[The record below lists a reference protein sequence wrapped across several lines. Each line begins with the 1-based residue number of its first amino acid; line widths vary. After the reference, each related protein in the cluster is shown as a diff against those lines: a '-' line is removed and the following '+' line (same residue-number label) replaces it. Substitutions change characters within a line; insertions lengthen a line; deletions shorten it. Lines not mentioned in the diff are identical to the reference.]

1 MLDIRPMTRA
11 ELDIGLAWAAAEGWN
26 PGHHDGD
33 TFHATDPDG
42 FFLARLA
49 PTGEP
54 VGMVSAVRFG
64 PRFGFL
70 GFYLVDPAHRG
81 RGHGLALWHAAMA
94 HLGDRVVGL
103 DGVPA
108 QQDNYRKSGFTL
120 AWNNV
125 RYEGVVP
132 GGGAVGDAVD
142 ASVVALSSVPV
153 ADVVAYDTAF
163 FAGERRDFAARWIA
177 QPGSV
182 GRAVVRDGRV
192 AGYALARPCLA
203 GHKIGPLVAD
213 DEAVA
218 EALFTA
224 VVAALPAGSQVQL
237 DVPDPNAAAVALA
250 VRHGLAPV
258 FETARMYT
266 AAVPE
271 VPMQRLFG
279 VTTFELG

>member
-1 MLDIRPMTRA
+1 MPELHITAMTRA
-11 ELDIGLAWAAAEGWN
+11 ELDVGLAWATAEGWN
-26 PGHHDGD
+26 PGRHDAD
-33 TFHATDPDG
+33 TFHVTDPDG

-49 PTGEP
+49 ATDEP

-64 PRFGFL
+64 PAFGFL
-70 GFYLVDPAHRG
+70 GFYLVDPAYRG
-81 RGHGLALWHAAMA
+81 RGYGLALWHAAMA

-125 RYEGVVP
+125 RYEGAAQP
-132 GGGAVGDAVD
+132 GPVD
-142 ASVVALSSVPV
+142 ASVVALASVPV
-153 ADVVAYDTAF
+153 ADVVAYDAPF
-163 FAGERRDFAARWIA
+163 FAGERRDFAARWSA
-177 QPGSV
+177 QPDSV
-182 GRAVVRDGRV
+182 GRAVVRDGGL
-192 AGYALARPCLA
+192 AGYAVARPCLV

-213 DEAVA
+213 DEAAA

-224 VVAALPAGSQVQL
+224 IVAALPSGSQVQL

-250 VRHGLAPV
+250 VRHGLVPV

-271 VPMQRLFG
+271 MPMSRLFG

>member
-1 MLDIRPMTRA
+1 MPELHITAMTRA
-11 ELDIGLAWAAAEGWN
+11 ELDIGLAWAATEGWN
-26 PGHHDGD
+26 PGRHDGD
-33 TFHATDPDG
+33 TFHVTDPDG

-49 PTGEP
+49 ATGEP

-64 PRFGFL
+64 PAFGFL
-70 GFYLVDPAHRG
+70 GFYLVDPVYRG

-108 QQDNYRKSGFTL
+108 QQDNYRKSGFAL

-132 GGGAVGDAVD
+132 PAAGRAGGG
-142 ASVVALSSVPV
+142 VVELGSVPA
-153 ADVVAYDTAF
+153 ADVVAYDAAF

-177 QPGSV
+177 QPGAV
-182 GRAVVRDGRV
+182 GRAVVRDGRL
-192 AGYALARPCLA
+192 AGYAVARPCLE

-213 DEAVA
+213 DEATA

-224 VVAALPAGSQVQL
+224 VAAALPAGSQVQL
-237 DVPDPNAAAVALA
+237 DVPDPNTAAVALA
-250 VRHGLAPV
+250 VRHGLVPV

-271 VPMQRLFG
+271 VPMRRLFG

>member
-1 MLDIRPMTRA
+1 MPELHISAMTRA

-26 PGHHDGD
+26 PGRHDGD

-49 PTGEP
+49 ATGEP

-64 PRFGFL
+64 PSFGFL
-70 GFYLVDPAHRG
+70 GFYLVDPAYRG

-94 HLGDRVVGL
+94 HLGERVVGL

-132 GGGAVGDAVD
+132 GDLVAA

-153 ADVVAYDTAF
+153 ADVAAYDAAF

-182 GRAVVRDGRV
+182 GRAVVRDGRL
-192 AGYALARPCLA
+192 AGYAVARPCLV

-218 EALFTA
+218 DALFTT

-237 DVPDPNAAAVALA
+237 DVPDPNTAAVALA
-250 VRHGLAPV
+250 VRHGLVPV

-271 VPMQRLFG
+271 VPMHRLFG